1 VLWIGL
7 YLPWLS
13 LEAFAATLPP
23 EARGTPI
30 ALMHLHQVVSLN
42 RAAHALGVQRGMKRA
57 TALALAPQLLFGE
70 AHEGRDAAALQ
81 AVAHAALAFSPV
93 VCLSPPAGVL
103 LEVSSTLR
111 YFGGIDRLAQRLD
124 DTLAPLGHR
133 VFRARAPTAQGAAL
147 LSRWRDGVQCPD
159 LATLQAAL
167 DDAPLPVLAA
177 AQPHL
182 ETFEGM
188 GLRQLGELRRLPR
201 AGLARR
207 FGEGLLDELD
217 SASGDRPDPR
227 EAVVLPPAF
236 DSEVEL
242 FARADTTDQL
252 LYGAEVLLA
261 RLVVWLSARHA
272 FVRRFQLVLRHEGRL
287 RRSEGPAVTPV
298 DVALAEPSRDAVHL
312 QSLLRE
318 RLAAFVLPAPTLELA
333 LHAHD
338 IAKQPPPNT
347 ELFPTPRNEREGLVR
362 LIERL
367 QARLGP
373 SRVQRLVR
381 VPDQRPDRCAHTVPY
396 EPGVAPRAPEPVVT
410 SRRPVR
416 RQARG
421 AAERAAA
428 APAPTKPPVLLAH
441 PLEPER
447 PAPSMRPVWLMPEP
461 VPLAERQSRPLLD
474 GQVLQLLC
482 GPERIE
488 AGWWDEGLAER
499 DYFIAG
505 TAEGAL
511 VWVYRARLPLS
522 GGEGWFLQGRFG

>member
-1 VLWIGL
+1 MLWIGL

-13 LEAFAATLPP
+13 LEAFVATLPP

-42 RAAHALGVQRGMKRA
+42 RAAHGLGVQRGMKRA

-103 LEVSSTLR
+103 LEVSTTLR

-147 LSRWRDGVQCPD
+147 LSRWRDGVLCPD

-182 ETFEGM
+182 ETFLGM

-227 EAVVLPPAF
+227 ESVVLPPAF

-252 LYGAEVLLA
+252 LHGAEVLLA

-287 RRSEGPAVTPV
+287 RRAEGPSVTPV
-298 DVALAEPSRDAVHL
+298 DVALAEPSRDAGHL

-338 IAKQPPPNT
+338 IAQQPPPNT

-373 SRVQRLVR
+373 ARVQRLVR
-381 VPDQRPDRCAHTVPY
+381 VPDHRPDRCAHTMPY
-396 EPGVAPRAPEPVVT
+396 EPGAAPRAPEPVVT

-421 AAERAAA
+421 R
-428 APAPTKPPVLLAH
+428 PSGRLLH
-441 PLEPER
+441 PR
-447 PAPSMRPVWLMPEP
+447 PRSHPCRWPIRWNRN
-461 VPLAERQSRPLLD
+461 VPRRR
-474 GQVLQLLC
+474 C
-482 GPERIE
+482 GRC
-488 AGWWDEGLAER
+488 G
-499 DYFIAG
+499 
-505 TAEGAL
+505 
-511 VWVYRARLPLS
+511 
-522 GGEGWFLQGRFG
+522 

>member
-1 VLWIGL
+1 MSWIGL

-13 LEAFAATLPP
+13 LEAFVATLPP

-81 AVAHAALAFSPV
+81 SVAHAALAFSPM

-103 LEVSSTLR
+103 LDVSTTLR
-111 YFGGIDRLAQRLD
+111 YFGGIDRLSQRLD

-167 DDAPLPVLAA
+167 DDAPLSVLAA

-182 ETFEGM
+182 ETFQGM
-188 GLRQLGELRRLPR
+188 GLRHLGELRRLPR

-207 FGEGLLDELD
+207 FGEALLDELD

-252 LYGAEVLLA
+252 LHGAEVLLA

-287 RRSEGPAVTPV
+287 RQADGPAVTRV
-298 DVALAEPSRDAVHL
+298 DVALAEPSRDAGHL

-318 RLAAFVLPAPTLELA
+318 RLSAFVLPAPTLELA

-347 ELFPTPRNEREGLVR
+347 ELFPTPSNEREGLVR

-373 SRVQRLVR
+373 ARVQRLVR
-381 VPDQRPDRCAHTVPY
+381 VPDHRPDRCAHTMPY
-396 EPGVAPRAPEPVVT
+396 EPGAAPRAPEPVVT

-428 APAPTKPPVLLAH
+428 SPVPKKPPVLLAH

-499 DYFIAG
+499 DYFIAQ
-505 TAEGAL
+505 TPDGAL

-522 GGEGWFLQGRFG
+522 DGEGWFLQGRFG